1 MRRKA
6 ATAAIRRDGEVR
18 SPGSMSPRRSAALLA
33 AVFGLLAS
41 TAAGADETDELRA
54 ALQGAPAQG
63 LPAVSSAASPQAL
76 EDAVVRYSA
85 AQHGQRL
92 LPRQWPDEWAIRP
105 APYDALGALRAA
117 KSQGRLTAWLAEQP
131 PPDPAYAGLVQGL
144 ARYRTIADRGGWE
157 RLSEPVKPG
166 ATGPAVAAL
175 RQRLAVEDAAV
186 APGAVWDDV
195 LESGVRR
202 AQARL
207 GLGQDGVAGRAT
219 LAALNVSAAER
230 ADQIV
235 ANLER
240 WRWMPRNPP
249 ARRLELNIADA
260 SLALIEPG
268 QPPLAMRVVVGQ
280 PDKRTPMFQDQIKAV
295 VLNPPWV
302 VPDAIAAKEIWPKI
316 RKDPGYKD
324 REGFVVRSD
333 GRLEQKPGPRCA
345 LGTIKF
351 DLSNPFGVYLHD
363 TPARSL
369 FAQPNRALSH
379 GCMRVE
385 QPNALAKRLLAGDP
399 RWPPDNIDVA
409 IVTGKTVRIDL
420 KTPVPVT
427 VAYWTAFVDP
437 DGTVEFRR
445 DVYGWDRALLERL
458 AGP

>member
-1 MRRKA
+1 MEK
-6 ATAAIRRDGEVR
+6 VR
-18 SPGSMSPRRSAALLA
+18 NSGSMSPRWSAALLA
-33 AVFGLLAS
+33 AVFGLLVS
-41 TAAGADETDELRA
+41 TAAGADEADEARA
-54 ALQGAPAQG
+54 ALQGAAAQG
-63 LPAVSSAASPQAL
+63 LPAHDYALSPQASPQAA
-76 EDAVVRYSA
+76 EDAVVRYAA

-105 APYDALGALRAA
+105 SPYDALGALRAA
-117 KSQGRLTAWLAEQP
+117 KAQGRLTTWLAELP
-131 PPDPAYAGLVQGL
+131 PQDPAYAALVPAL
-144 ARYRTIADRGGWE
+144 ARYRALADQGGWE
-157 RLSEPVKPG
+157 RLSEPVRPG

-175 RQRLAVEDAAV
+175 RRRLAVEDAAV
-186 APGAVWDDV
+186 TPGSAWDDIV
-195 LESGVRR
+195 EAGVRR

-207 GLGQDGVAGRAT
+207 GLAEDGVVGQAT
-219 LAALNVSAAER
+219 LTALNISAAER
-230 ADQIV
+230 ADQIS

-268 QPPLAMRVVVGQ
+268 QSPLAMRVVVGQ

-302 VPDAIAAKEIWPKI
+302 VPDAIARKEIWPKI
-316 RKDPGYKD
+316 RKDPAYKE
-324 REGFVVRSD
+324 REGFVVRPD

-420 KTPVPVT
+420 KSPVPVT

-437 DGTVEFRR
+437 GGTVEFRR